1 MVNYEGLNTSMKTE
15 ENSEMADDD
24 EKRDIIH
31 VISEFRN
38 SNHWAVALGR
48 DLLWIGG
55 VVGSIALA
63 LFLICGTWPAVVT
76 IESQS
81 MVPHMNIGDLVVV
94 VEKDRF
100 GPLQT
105 WVQGNTTG
113 YRKFENYG
121 DVIIYQPNGAK
132 NPVVPIPFL
141 SSGVHPIIHR
151 AMDKADTADLPKYLM
166 LDLANI
172 SKYYEPHGGYITK
185 GDNNK
190 NIDQVAVYQG
200 LGVIEPVKDEWIIG
214 KALFTVPLVGYLP
227 LHIVEVTIIIVVL
240 MILHELYL
248 NSLDREDETKKPQKK
263 TRKKQR

>member
-1 MVNYEGLNTSMKTE
+1 
-15 ENSEMADDD
+15 MADNDN
-24 EKRDIIH
+24 KRDIRTL
-31 VISEFRN
+31 VSQFRE
-38 SNHWAVALGR
+38 SDHWGVSLVR
-48 DLLWIGG
+48 DLLWIVA
-55 VVGSIALA
+55 VVGGIALA
-63 LFLICGTWPAVVT
+63 LFVISGTWPAVVT

-81 MVPHMNIGDLVVV
+81 MVPHMNVGDLVVV
-94 VEKDRF
+94 VQKDRF
-100 GPLQT
+100 GTLQT

-113 YRKFENYG
+113 YKKFEDYG

-151 AMDKADTADLPKYLM
+151 AMDKPATADLPKYLL

-214 KALFTVPLVGYLP
+214 KALFTIPLVGYLP
-227 LHIVEVTIIIVVL
+227 LHIVEVTMIIIVL

-248 NSLDREDETKKPQKK
+248 HSREDKMKKPQKK
-263 TRKKQR
+263 NRKKQR